1 MEKGHQ
7 EPKKHLTKRQFL
19 GIIVLGL
26 RQVESKAK
34 K

>member
-1 MEKGHQ
+1 MEKDQ
-7 EPKKHLTKRQFL
+7 PKPKKHLTKRQFL
-19 GIIVLGL
+19 GIIDLGL